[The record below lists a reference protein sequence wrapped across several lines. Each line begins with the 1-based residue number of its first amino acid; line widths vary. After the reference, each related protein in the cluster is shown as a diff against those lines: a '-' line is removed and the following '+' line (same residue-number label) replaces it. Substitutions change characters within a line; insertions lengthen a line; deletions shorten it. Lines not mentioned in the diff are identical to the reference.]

1 MWKGDKMSNLEETI
15 LYMSKNKIPELK
27 IGDFLIN
34 NYGIKEDTKN
44 GKREIFIIQR
54 YIDE

>member
-1 MWKGDKMSNLEETI
+1 MNNLEETI
-15 LYMSKNKIPELK
+15 KEMSKNKIPESK
-27 IGDFLIN
+27 VGDFLIN

-44 GKREIFIIQR
+44 GKREIFIVQR

>member
-1 MWKGDKMSNLEETI
+1 MSNLEETI

-27 IGDFLIN
+27 VGDFLIN

-54 YIDE
+54 YINE

>member
-1 MWKGDKMSNLEETI
+1 MNNLEETI
-15 LYMSKNKIPELK
+15 KEMSKNKISELK
-27 IGDFLIN
+27 VGEFLIN

-54 YIDE
+54 YINE